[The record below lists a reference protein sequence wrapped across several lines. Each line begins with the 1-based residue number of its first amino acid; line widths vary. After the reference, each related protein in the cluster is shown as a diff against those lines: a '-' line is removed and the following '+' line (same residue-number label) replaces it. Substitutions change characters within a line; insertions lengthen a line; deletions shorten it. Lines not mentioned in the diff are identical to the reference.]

1 MRTAPEAESAA
12 LALCFKSAEAHRRII
27 LELAAEHFT
36 DERNREVYKAIT
48 RHQAPLD
55 ITLVAQ
61 TMSQTGALERIGGK
75 AKLAALKF
83 NAADETRLNEY
94 ITNLHAARAHRRLEE
109 TLEKASEYVT
119 NSKDELAIISQRVND
134 MLTDSIKDTSVTN
147 DGDPLSDV
155 LARAYGRT
163 LEAAANDGSLTGYRT
178 HVRAI
183 DDMIGGFEPG
193 HVTTI
198 MGEAGS
204 GKTAIA
210 LQAAVGASQYVPV
223 GFVSLEMTPED
234 LGQRIQACE
243 SRIDYTRIRRGELD
257 EDTLNRIAA
266 ISDELSGTHNMWVAP
281 PSVESWDE
289 VTAWITHM
297 YYTQGVRVFVVDN
310 ILSLDY
316 GKLEE
321 YEHITRVASASQ
333 RLVKKLGIALV
344 NLHHT
349 NTSDRPNL
357 RSAHSAKAI
366 TRHSSNVLALWREN
380 PDGNEVL
387 LMELKGRNN
396 GRGER
401 LLRFVPHQQRFVDL
415 SRATDPRL

>member
-12 LALCFKSAEAHRRII
+12 LALCFKSAEAHRRIT

-36 DERNREVYKAIT
+36 DERNREVYKAIS

-61 TMSQTGALERIGGK
+61 SMSQNGALERIGGK

-109 TLEKASEYVT
+109 TLEKASAYVT
-119 NSKDELAIISQRVND
+119 NSKDDLTIISQRVND

-147 DGDPLSDV
+147 DGSPLGDV
-155 LARAYGRT
+155 LAGAFSRS
-163 LEAAANDGSLTGYRT
+163 LEAMASGNRLTGYRT
-178 HVRAI
+178 GVNAI

-193 HVTTI
+193 HVTTL
-198 MGEAGS
+198 MGEAGT
-204 GKTAIA
+204 GKTALA
-210 LQAAVGASQYVPV
+210 LQASIGVSAHVPV
-223 GFVSLEMTPED
+223 GFISLEMTPED
-234 LGQRIQACE
+234 LGQRIQASE
-243 SRIDYTRIRRGELD
+243 TRINYTSIRRGELD
-257 EDTLNRIAA
+257 DEALTRIGEVSDDLAA
-266 ISDELSGTHNMWVAP
+266 NHKLWIAP
-281 PSVESWDE
+281 NTVETWAE

-297 YYTQGVRVFVVDN
+297 YYTQGVRVFIMDN

-316 GKLEE
+316 AGLDE
-321 YEHITRVASASQ
+321 YEHVTRVASGSQ

-349 NTSDRPNL
+349 NTADKPTL
-357 RSAHSAKAI
+357 RATHNSKAVG
-366 TRHSSNVLALWREN
+366 RHSSNVLALWREN
-380 PDGNEVL
+380 PEATEVL
-387 LMELKGRNN
+387 LMELKGRNS

-401 LLRFVPHQQRFVDL
+401 VLRFVPHQQRFVDVAL
-415 SRATDPRL
+415 P